1 MDSVTI
7 FDVLTM
13 LEDRKIS
20 FRLARDRPDTIRIDA
35 TLYGLRL
42 EIECFDDNHVEVSTF
57 RGTEDIDGEYDY
69 LLKILAENPM
79 D

>member
-1 MDSVTI
+1 MENVTI
-7 FDVLTM
+7 FDVLKM
-13 LEDRKIS
+13 LEEAKVS
-20 FRLARDRPDTIRIDA
+20 FRLARDRPDTIRVDA

-57 RGTEDIDGEYDY
+57 RGTEGIDGDYDY
-69 LLKILAENPM
+69 LLKILAEHRM

>member
-1 MDSVTI
+1 MGIPIVYKVMQTPENAK
-7 FDVLTM
+7 V
-13 LEDRKIS
+13 K

-35 TLYGLRL
+35 TLVGLRL

-69 LLKILAENPM
+69 LLKVLVDNPM

>member
-1 MDSVTI
+1 MENITI
-7 FDVLTM
+7 FDVLKI
-13 LEDRKIS
+13 LESSKIS
-20 FRLARDRPDTIRIDA
+20 FRLARDRPDTIRVDA

-57 RGTEDIDGEYDY
+57 RGTEDIDGDYDY
-69 LLKILAENPM
+69 LLKILADNPL

>member
-1 MDSVTI
+1 MENHTI
-7 FDVLTM
+7 FDVLNM
-13 LEDRKIS
+13 LEKARIP
-20 FRLARDRPDTIRIDA
+20 FRLARDRPDTIRVDA

-42 EIECFDDNHVEVSTF
+42 EIECFDDNHIEVSTF
-57 RGTEDIDGEYDY
+57 RGTEDIDGEYEY

>member
-1 MDSVTI
+1 MENVTI
-7 FDVLTM
+7 FEVPKM
-13 LEDRKIS
+13 LEESKIS

>member
-1 MDSVTI
+1 MGNITI
-7 FDVLTM
+7 FDVLKR
-13 LEDRKIS
+13 LEEAKVS
-20 FRLARDRPDTIRIDA
+20 FRLARDRPDTIRVDA

-57 RGTEDIDGEYDY
+57 RGTEDIDGDYDY
-69 LLKILAENPM
+69 LLKILADNPL

>member
-1 MDSVTI
+1 MESVSI
-7 FDVLTM
+7 FRILNL
-13 LEDRKIS
+13 LEKS
-20 FRLARDRPDTIRIDA
+20 KVKFRLARDRPDTIRVDA

-42 EIECFDDNHVEVSTF
+42 EIECFDDNHIEISTF

-69 LLKILAENPM
+69 LLKILSENSM

>member
-1 MDSVTI
+1 MENVSI
-7 FDVLTM
+7 FDVLKT
-13 LEDRKIS
+13 LEGAKIS
-20 FRLARDRPDTIRIDA
+20 FRLARDRPDTIRVDA

-69 LLKILAENPM
+69 LLKILADNPM

>member
-1 MDSVTI
+1 MQSAIIYKVMQT
-7 FDVLTM
+7 
-13 LEDRKIS
+13 LEEAKIK
-20 FRLARDRPDTIRIDA
+20 FRLSRDRPDTIRIDA

-42 EIECFDDNHVEVSTF
+42 EMECFDDNHVEVSTF

>member
-1 MDSVTI
+1 MENIRV
-7 FDVLTM
+7 FDVLKR
-13 LEDRKIS
+13 LEEAKIS
-20 FRLARDRPDTIRIDA
+20 FRLARDRPDTIRVDA

>member
-1 MDSVTI
+1 MEPAAI
-7 FDVLTM
+7 FKVLRI
-13 LEDRKIS
+13 LDASKVK
-20 FRLARDRPDTIRIDA
+20 FRLAHDRPDTIRVDA

-42 EIECFDDNHVEVSTF
+42 EIECFDDDHVEVSTF

-69 LLKILAENPM
+69 LLKILADNPL

>member
-1 MDSVTI
+1 MKNVTI
-7 FDVLTM
+7 FDVLKI
-13 LEDRKIS
+13 LEEAKIS
-20 FRLARDRPDTIRIDA
+20 FRLARDRPDTIRVDA

-57 RGTEDIDGEYDY
+57 RGTEDIDGEFDY
-69 LLKILAENPM
+69 LLNILSKNPI